1 PLDPLGALFSIVGLS
16 SFLYAIIQGPDNGW
30 TAPKVYI
37 PLLIGLTFLAGFAW
51 WESYNPR
58 PMLDVRF
65 FKNPRFSAAS
75 ATVPLVFFA
84 LFGSGFLLTQYF
96 QFILGYSPLKAGLML
111 TPVAI
116 GLMVGAPLA
125 PRFVERFGTKRVV
138 CTGLTLV
145 IFSTLCYG
153 SNTIMSAFW
162 WSMLVRVIQG
172 FGMGIT
178 TSPVT
183 ESIMGSL
190 PPSRAGVGS
199 AVNHTTRP
207 TGGALG
213 VAVLRTR
220 FPPPFP

>member
-1 PLDPLGALFSIVGLS
+1 
-16 SFLYAIIQGPDNGW
+16 
-30 TAPKVYI
+30 
-37 PLLIGLTFLAGFAW
+37 
-51 WESYNPR
+51 
-58 PMLDVRF
+58 M
-65 FKNPRFSAAS
+65 
-75 ATVPLVFFA
+75 
-84 LFGSGFLLTQYF
+84 
-96 QFILGYSPLKAGLML
+96 ML

-138 CTGLTLV
+138 CVGLGLV
-145 IFSTLCYG
+145 IFATLCYG
-153 SNTIMSAFW
+153 SDTIMSAFW

-178 TSPVT
+178 TAPVT

-199 AVNHTTRP
+199 AVNDTTRQ

-213 VAVLRTR
+213 VAVLGSVFAAR
-220 FPPPFP
+220 FHASIGSLRFLPERSRDPGRESIGTALQTA